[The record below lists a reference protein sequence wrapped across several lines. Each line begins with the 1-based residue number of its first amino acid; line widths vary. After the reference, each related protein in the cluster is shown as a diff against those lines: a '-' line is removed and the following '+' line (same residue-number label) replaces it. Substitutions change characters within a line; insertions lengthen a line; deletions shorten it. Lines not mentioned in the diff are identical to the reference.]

1 MVMWHVAHRAA
12 QLLLILTEDV
22 QPRSREPDPTD
33 IEEEP
38 GSTEA
43 H

>member
-1 MVMWHVAHRAA
+1 MVMRHVAHRAA

-22 QPRSREPDPTD
+22 RPRSREPDPTD

-38 GSTEA
+38 GSMEA